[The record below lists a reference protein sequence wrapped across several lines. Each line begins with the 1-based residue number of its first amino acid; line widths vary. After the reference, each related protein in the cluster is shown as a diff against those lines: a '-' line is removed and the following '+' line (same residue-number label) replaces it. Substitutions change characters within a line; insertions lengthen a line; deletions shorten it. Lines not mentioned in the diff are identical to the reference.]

1 MRKPMGRAER
11 RERWEASFSPNR
23 LALAGAALSLS
34 LLLQPSLTG
43 RLMIM
48 LFAIGAAL
56 ASGRK
61 VSPIMTITV
70 MAGIIGA
77 NLLVPMGRKLAEFGP
92 LIITELALL
101 EGVKKAV
108 TFEALIFISKACLG
122 PGLRLPGH
130 LGSLFAEAFRIYDR
144 ILEQRS
150 NIRIKTFMIDIDGIL
165 NSVYYGAETR
175 DTAGSD
181 RAKTLDTRQDSF
193 DPGRRGRRGDILL
206 LLCIGLSLLAFLI
219 RS

>member
-1 MRKPMGRAER
+1 MDRAKR
-11 RERWEASFSPNR
+11 REWWEASFSPNR

-43 RLMIM
+43 RLLIL
-48 LFAIGAAL
+48 LFAVAAAL

-61 VSPIMTITV
+61 LSPIMTVTV

-122 PGLRLPGH
+122 PGLRLPGR
-130 LGSLFAEAFRIYDR
+130 LGSLFADAFRLYDR
-144 ILEQRS
+144 ILEHRS
-150 NIRIKTFMIDIDGIL
+150 HVRIKTFMIDIDGIL
-165 NSVYYGAETR
+165 NSVYYGDATR
-175 DTAGSD
+175 DTEVSSTAGVSG
-181 RAKTLDTRQDSF
+181 TRQDTIH
-193 DPGRRGRRGDILL
+193 PGHINPRGDRLL

-219 RS
+219 